1 MLERRFSFILQI
13 LPSPQAR
20 REKKTKRKE
29 EETIN
34 NRNSVK
40 KKKKKTTKFFFN
52 PSKIID
58 HRRQCRD
65 VYFKSIGRGRRRGWN
80 DRGTKRN
87 HPRSTGFL
95 SSRSNFHFNQ
105 RRARVGHNPEGR
117 NGLKQFLRSKQIFYR
132 YSKPVCTFE
141 REFYFR
147 VSLLER
153 GKRRGRGE
161 RERDGE
167 QKGRQEFSSRSFVPL
182 PPPLLFI
189 SLSVPSVREQ
199 F

>member
-1 MLERRFSFILQI
+1 M
-13 LPSPQAR
+13 
-20 REKKTKRKE
+20 
-29 EETIN
+29 
-34 NRNSVK
+34 
-40 KKKKKTTKFFFN
+40 
-52 PSKIID
+52 ID

-65 VYFKSIGRGRRRGWN
+65 VYFKSIGRGRGRGWN

-161 RERDGE
+161 RERWGT
-167 QKGRQEFSSRSFVPL
+167 KGATGILFSL
-182 PPPLLFI
+182 LCPPPPSPPLHFI
-189 SLSVPSVREQ
+189 VSTIGQRTVLKWISIFPGVDLIKRGPDFRDGNIAGMHEN
-199 F
+199 